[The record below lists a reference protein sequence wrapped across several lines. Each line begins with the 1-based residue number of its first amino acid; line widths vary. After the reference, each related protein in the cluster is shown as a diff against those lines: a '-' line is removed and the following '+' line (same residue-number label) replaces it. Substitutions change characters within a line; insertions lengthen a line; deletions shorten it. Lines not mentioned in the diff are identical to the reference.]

1 MIGWI
6 LFIDYWILI
15 IESGIVT
22 PMSVTKPS
30 AKKDKLGYPM
40 MEKLLETE
48 DFNRIN
54 ESMSRGYEQLEKM
67 LSQKTGGLGKQKNL
81 RKALKAY
88 DLTIALLRELLKKKY
103 EMIGQNLKTPPAAA
117 APAKKM

>member
-1 MIGWI
+1 
-6 LFIDYWILI
+6 
-15 IESGIVT
+15 
-22 PMSVTKPS
+22 MSATKPS
-30 AKKDKLGYPM
+30 ANKNKLGYPM

-103 EMIGQNLKTPPAAA
+103 EMIEQNLETSPAAA
-117 APAKKM
+117 DPQKKM